1 MNIVLLDIE
10 HRQKIKSPLNLAKE
24 MLLSQGCIWEWHCL
38 DDNHNKGLEAK
49 KDQRQ
54 PGTLQPENKGVEWL
68 AEKIESHK
76 REEMNGIS

>member
-38 DDNHNKGLEAK
+38 HDNHNKGLEAK
-49 KDQRQ
+49 KD
-54 PGTLQPENKGVEWL
+54 
-68 AEKIESHK
+68 
-76 REEMNGIS
+76 